1 MSWNIYILMPEVNEG
16 PTRRATTLLAQGMV
30 RVVEMQTEISKPTK
44 REAQN
49 ECLRLAVE
57 TLREHGMQ
65 TTVIGFG
72 VRNTYEK
79 KGKGLAWSITIER
92 MMHKLVELRKQGF
105 DLKKLFPRK
114 GEAKAA

>member
-16 PTRRATTLLAQGMV
+16 PTRRGTKLLAQGMV
-30 RVVEMQTEISKPTK
+30 RVVEMPTEISKPTM
-44 REAQN
+44 REAKV

-57 TLREHGMQ
+57 TLRERGLQ

-72 VRNTYEK
+72 IRNTYAK
-79 KGKGLAWSITIER
+79 KGSGLAWSVTIEQ
-92 MMHKLVELRKQGF
+92 MMRKLVDLRKKGY